1 MEENPLRD
9 ESLMKELIRL
19 RESDPDAFMQMV
31 IEALKK
37 NPDAAVEDSAPAQK
51 KLVALES
58 LMRYFQEIE
67 GYEDCAFIRDLKQ
80 RIADESKK

>member
-1 MEENPLRD
+1 METNPLRD
-9 ESLMKELIRL
+9 EGLIKELIRL
-19 RESDPDAFMQMV
+19 RESDPDAFMMLV

-37 NPDAAVEDSAPAQK
+37 NPDAALQDSAPAHK

-80 RIADESKK
+80 RIDEETKR